1 MKTLKRIIICVLL
14 LAALLQLAAIAAYRL
29 VAHPTLAA
37 LIIHHLEQ
45 AAGARITYQQ
55 DAVITRT
62 LSPTFSVNDL
72 AIEDADGN
80 YRIHSSSLQLQIS
93 LTGLLAGRLEIPRLA
108 LGDTMVEIKKS
119 GSPGMLTLPAPPPL
133 TPVLHDVSIGR
144 LSLVQAGEEISLPA
158 TRISDLTIRPAPDAE
173 QLLLAVQTEIA
184 GRNMQINATLPKVQ
198 PTLKNR
204 LLPFSLAAMGQGIDL
219 AAEGRIDFNPSP
231 PEVQATVR
239 GHVPDLRQIAMGVKD
254 LAVPGELTAEA
265 KLSGPFARLAME
277 ELSASW
283 RGPGQSTAS
292 LSGRMA
298 DVNKLTGL
306 ELDVTGHLDQPA
318 WLAPMLP
325 GNLGPLQSADLTASI
340 TGSNRTLALHDVSLR
355 VKTSDELDLQL
366 AGKADLTANGQ
377 TLHPANIDLRLTFAA
392 PATRAARF
400 LLFDQ
405 VWELGAINGR
415 ADIRSAAGDPA
426 IKNIAIQT
434 RDPQGIAVH
443 LTGGIGR
450 FPLDPHRPNTGYDL
464 DVTMQAAETPVMGER
479 LGVPLPLSGPLAIRY
494 RIEGDTRALLLN
506 RIELTAG
513 DGNAV
518 QVNAQGQV
526 RFGNWDL
533 PDPLAGLDLQLAI
546 VSRDSKSLAAVM
558 GKELPDLGGLS
569 ARGRL
574 HTVGGNHRIDDLL
587 VTTEKNAA
595 LQASL
600 AGAVHQFTFMP
611 ELAANGIQLALSA
624 TADDTAKLN
633 TLAPRE
639 KMIPSLGPFKAA
651 GQITGSNTQ
660 IVVSGLSIT
669 AGRQDIMLVNATGR
683 LGTLSAAD
691 NWHPRDT
698 DLHVTAQAGK
708 SRALAQALGYRVP
721 ELGPLAAEAN
731 LHDKNGKAGLESFRI
746 LVGDRA
752 MPTIDANG
760 FVNDL
765 FAAADLRLEA
775 KLHIDGHTLASFADN
790 RPLPDLQ
797 PLAGDLVMT
806 NSDGTLGI
814 DSLHL
819 TSNDSNLM
827 SLQIDGQFTDFKKP
841 DTLSLDARL
850 TAQDLQLLGALFD
863 REWPPVG
870 PVALSS
876 RLQRNGASTVFDTE
890 LTAGQTTLHSAISVL
905 FASKPPQLSGAITVR
920 NLFLPYP
927 PDKAPDSAKKKKPAA
942 TPIFSRD
949 PLDLHWL
956 QRADGNLTVDILSFD
971 RERFKMESA
980 KLTLSNQAGKLTIS
994 PARLVYPMG
1003 ELSFDLRLDTQG
1015 IPQVHLTVSGKD
1027 INPWKTFD
1035 LRGAKSS
1042 RDFDG
1047 DLDVD
1052 VNLTSSGA
1060 NAHELAA
1067 NLAGNFF
1074 LTITNGKM
1082 RKQLLDLVFVDLIGW
1097 TASKVMG
1104 EKYTDIECGVADY
1117 SAKDGILST
1126 NALFIDSKNIA
1137 IVGQGTIDL
1146 GEEKLDYVF
1155 LPKKKSRLIH
1165 RADPVNVQGPLRDPA
1180 VKVIPWKSA
1189 ATTYGGLFFAPY
1201 VFAGMVAADWLSDAI
1216 NIGNKKSPCQ
1226 EYMQQK
1232 LQQQTGEGKATP

>member
-1 MKTLKRIIICVLL
+1 METIKRIIVCVLL
-14 LAALLQLAAIAAYRL
+14 LAALLPLAATGAFLL
-29 VAHPTLAA
+29 VDHATLAA

-45 AAGARITYQQ
+45 ASGARISYQQ

-62 LSPTFSVNDL
+62 LSPAFSVNDL
-72 AIEDADGN
+72 AIEDAGGN

-93 LTGLLAGRLEIPRLA
+93 LPGLLAGRLEIPRLA
-108 LGDTMVEIKKS
+108 LGDTRVEIIKN
-119 GSPGMLTLPAPPPL
+119 GAPGMLTLPAPPPL

-158 TRISDLTIRPAPDAE
+158 LHISDLTIRLAPDTE
-173 QLLLAVQTEIA
+173 QLLLAVQTDIA

-198 PTLKNR
+198 HTLQNR
-204 LLPFSLAAMGQGIDL
+204 LLPFSLIAKSQGIDL

-239 GHVPDLRQIAMGVKD
+239 GHVPDLRQIATGVKD

-265 KLSGPFARLAME
+265 KLLGPFAQLAME
-277 ELSASW
+277 ELAASW
-283 RGPGQSTAS
+283 RGPGQSTAR

-298 DVNKLTGL
+298 DCTKLAGL

-318 WLAPMLP
+318 WLAPVLP
-325 GNLGPLQSADLTASI
+325 GNLGPLQSADLSARI
-340 TGSNRTLALHDVSLR
+340 TGSNRTLALRDVSLR
-355 VKTSDELDLQL
+355 VKNSDELDLQL
-366 AGKADLTANGQ
+366 AGKADLAANGQ
-377 TLHPANIDLRLTFAA
+377 SLNPANIDLRLTFAA
-392 PATRAARF
+392 PATRAARC
-400 LLFDQ
+400 LIFDQ
-405 VWELGAINGR
+405 IWELGAINGR
-415 ADIRSAAGDPA
+415 ADIRSSAGDPA
-426 IKNIAIQT
+426 IENIAIQT

-450 FPLDPHRPNTGYDL
+450 FPLDPRRPNTGYDL
-464 DVTMQAAETPVMGER
+464 DVTMQAAETAVMGER
-479 LGVPLPLSGPLAIRY
+479 LGVPLPLSGPLAARY
-494 RIEGDTRALLLN
+494 RIEGDTRALQLN
-506 RIELTAG
+506 RIELSAG
-513 DGNAV
+513 ASNAV

-526 RFGNWDL
+526 RFGDWDL
-533 PDPLAGLDLQLAI
+533 PDPVAGLDLQLAI
-546 VSRDSKSLAAVM
+546 ESRDSKALAAVI
-558 GKELPDLGGLS
+558 GNELPDLGGLS

-574 HTVGGNHRIDDLL
+574 HTVGGNHRIDDFLL
-587 VTTEKNAA
+587 TTGKNAP

-600 AGAVHQFTFMP
+600 AGAVHQFIFMP
-611 ELAANGIQLALSA
+611 GLAANGIQLELTA

-633 TLAPRE
+633 SLASGE
-639 KMIPSLGPFKAA
+639 KMIPSLGPFKAT
-651 GQITGSNTQ
+651 GQLTGSNTQ

-669 AGRQDIMLVNATGR
+669 AGQQDIVLVNATGR
-683 LGTLSAAD
+683 LGTLRAAD

-698 DLHVTAQAGK
+698 DCHVTARSSK
-708 SRALAQALGYRVP
+708 SRALAAALGYRVP
-721 ELGPLAAEAN
+721 ELGPLAAEAE
-731 LHDKNGKAGLESFRI
+731 LRDKNGKAGLESFRI
-746 LVGDRA
+746 LVGGRA
-752 MPTIDANG
+752 KPTIDATG

-765 FAAADLRLEA
+765 LAGGGIRLEA

-797 PLAGDLVMT
+797 PLAGDLVIT
-806 NSDGTLGI
+806 DSDGTLGI

-827 SLQIDGQFTDFKKP
+827 SLQINGQFADFKKP
-841 DTLSLDARL
+841 DTLSIDARL

-876 RLQRNGASTVFDTE
+876 RLQKNGASTAFDTE
-890 LTAGQTTLHSAISVL
+890 LTAGQTTVHSAISVL
-905 FASKPPQLSGAITVR
+905 FASKPPQLSGAITVG

-942 TPIFSRD
+942 TPVFSRD

-980 KLTLSNQAGKLTIS
+980 KLTLSNHAGKLTIS
-994 PARLVYPMG
+994 PARFVYPKG
-1003 ELSFDLRLDTQG
+1003 ELGFDLRLDTQG

-1027 INPWKTFD
+1027 INPWKTFAPQ
-1035 LRGAKSS
+1035 GAKPA
-1042 RDFDG
+1042 RDFEA

-1052 VNLTSSGA
+1052 VNLTSTGTS
-1060 NAHELAA
+1060 AHELAA
-1067 NLAGNFF
+1067 NLAGKIF
-1074 LTITNGKM
+1074 LTVINGKI

-1097 TASKVMG
+1097 SASKVMG
-1104 EKYTDIECGVADY
+1104 EKYTDLDCGVADY
-1117 SAKDGILST
+1117 SVKDGILST
-1126 NALFIDSKNIA
+1126 NALFLDSKNIA
-1137 IVGQGTIDL
+1137 IAGQGVIDL
-1146 GEEKLDYVF
+1146 GNEQLDYVF
-1155 LPKKKSRLIH
+1155 LPRKKSRLIH
-1165 RADPVNVQGPLRDPA
+1165 RADPVKVQGPLRDPA

-1201 VFAGMVAADWLSDAI
+1201 IFVGIVAADWLTGTM
-1216 NIGNKKSPCQ
+1216 NIGGKKSPCQ

-1232 LQQQTGEGKATP
+1232 LQQQTDGESHP